1 MDFEALTE
9 EQRVAFVEKAV
20 KDFQSSDRLKLAQTC
35 KAHYFTDNPDIAKR
49 KKVFAAPYE
58 EDGENGVGTVRAV
71 AKENRFASNE
81 KVASSFF
88 RDITDAKVQYLAGE
102 GADVTAFDDSQ
113 ADTVKAV
120 TDALGAQVRRVEQE
134 CLTDALVYRA
144 GYAYMQV
151 INGALKLQKVPYCE
165 VIPYHDREGA
175 LENVLRYWKRKGV
188 EYADFHTPA
197 KVYSFSR
204 DQKRKDGTGW
214 RYDGEAPQ
222 IITATRYGDGTTEV
236 TGGKGWARLPW
247 FEMQHNNDR
256 TSSLT
261 NAAKSMIRCYDI
273 VISDFANN
281 LIDIQ
286 DAFIKLKDSYGS
298 GMDWGEIVELSR
310 TFKASDSIDGVE
322 TVEIPFQ
329 ARQVLADMLRTGIYS
344 ALRGVDTRGIAS
356 GGVTLATSIR
366 ALYADI
372 DLWADQA
379 EWHLGDWVRDV
390 LALAADYMGVQLPPV
405 NVTFQRRMIFDE
417 TAQIDAA
424 ARQKG
429 IVSDKT
435 LFKNHP
441 WVTDAQ
447 AELEEIAAQELD
459 PAYSA
464 GLEV

>member
-1 MDFEALTE
+1 MEFELLGE
-9 EQRVAFVEKAV
+9 KQRVDFVRKAIS
-20 KDFQSSDRLKLAQTC
+20 DFQGGERLKRAKDC
-35 KAHYFTDNPDIAKR
+35 KAYYDTDNPDIAGR
-49 KKVFAAPYE
+49 KKVYASPREYE
-58 EDGENGVGTVRAV
+58 GADGEATIRAV

-102 GADVTAFDDSQ
+102 GADVNAVDDSQ
-113 ADTVKAV
+113 ADAAKAV
-120 TDALGAQVRRVEQE
+120 TEALGVQVRRVEQE
-134 CLTDALVYRA
+134 CLTDALVYRV

-151 INGALKLQKVPYCE
+151 INGAIKLQHVPYCE
-165 VIPYHDREGA
+165 VIPYYDREGA
-175 LENVLRYWKRKGV
+175 LCNVLRYWKRCGV
-188 EYADFHTPA
+188 EYADYHTPA
-197 KVYSFSR
+197 TVYSFSR
-204 DQKRKDGTGW
+204 NPKDRVGAGW
-214 RYDGEAPQ
+214 KYDGEAPQ

-247 FEMQHNNDR
+247 FEMRHNNDR

-261 NAAKSMIRCYDI
+261 NAARSMIRCYDI
-273 VISDFANN
+273 VVSDFANN

-298 GMDWGEIVELSR
+298 GMEWGEIVELSR

-329 ARQVLADMLRTGIYS
+329 ARQVLADMLRAGIYS

-390 LALAADYMGVQLPPV
+390 LGLAADYMGVPLPPV
-405 NVTFQRRMIFDE
+405 NVTFTRRMIFDE
-417 TAQIDAA
+417 TAQMDAI

-429 IVSDKT
+429 IISDKT
-435 LFKNHP
+435 LYENHP
-441 WVTDAQ
+441 LVTDSQ
-447 AELEEIAAQELD
+447 AELERIAAQELD
-459 PAYSA
+459 PAYSVGA
-464 GLEV
+464 